1 MKEYVCKPFD
11 YTKINK
17 NVFIKEITE
26 LYKINSKKF
35 RTKTVIKKFD
45 PPLKLLLV
53 LSKDVELNRPP
64 CIVIKGRRVGNIS
77 DVEHFNS
84 LNLQAIW
91 KRGNLTGYC
100 DATGVLELTP
110 TRKDFMKTEL
120 SKAFFNAL
128 VVTEEE
134 ILKYIEKETAS
145 NVTRIMRKFESSVID
160 VLKTFLSKKI
170 SPGSAVD
177 QQVINEYKFKG
188 YGVYNSANNIV
199 SPKSS
204 KSSKGASTG
213 TGKSRG
219 PRLRNKLITIK
230 YPIEELTEY
239 NSLND
244 LDFRIE
250 AQGQPVMDRKGNK
263 LRSVK
268 RGSVITVF
276 KKHPDFQERLSNNS
290 KGQFIM
296 NERISYYLAMEIT
309 THLYNEL
316 QAASGDHSENTLS
329 DFATSVY
336 ELEKELKSLV
346 GKKF

>member
-1 MKEYVCKPFD
+1 MKEYICKPFD

-17 NVFIKEITE
+17 NVFIKKITE
-26 LYKINSKKF
+26 LYKTNSKKF
-35 RTKTVIKKFD
+35 RTKTVIKEFD

-64 CIVIKGRRVGNIS
+64 CIVIKGRWVNNIA
-77 DVEHFNS
+77 DIEHFNS
-84 LNLQAIW
+84 VNLQAIW

-110 TRKDFMKTEL
+110 TRKDFKKTEL

-128 VVTEEE
+128 LEAEDE

-219 PRLRNKLITIK
+219 PKLRNKLITIK
-230 YPIEELTEY
+230 YPTEEITEY

-250 AQGQPVMDRKGNK
+250 AQGQPVTDRKGNK

-268 RGSVITVF
+268 RGYQIIVF
-276 KKHPDFQERLSNNS
+276 KKHADFQERLSNNS

-296 NERISYYLAMEIT
+296 NERICYYLALEIM
-309 THLYNEL
+309 THMHQEL
-316 QAASGDHSENTLS
+316 QSGNSEDHDTSLTT
-329 DFATSVY
+329 FTTSVC